1 MDFADSPEEA
11 GFRRRLREWLRD
23 NNPGLPASSTS
34 DEYWAGQASWHR
46 ALFDAG
52 FFGLSWPAGVGGQ
65 ELASVYDVIVDEE
78 LSTRGRRPGPASA
91 SWRGASWRTAATM

>member
-11 GFRRRLREWLRD
+11 AFRRRLREWLRD

-65 ELASVYDVIVDEE
+65 ELPSVY
-78 LSTRGRRPGPASA
+78 
-91 SWRGASWRTAATM
+91 WRTAATM